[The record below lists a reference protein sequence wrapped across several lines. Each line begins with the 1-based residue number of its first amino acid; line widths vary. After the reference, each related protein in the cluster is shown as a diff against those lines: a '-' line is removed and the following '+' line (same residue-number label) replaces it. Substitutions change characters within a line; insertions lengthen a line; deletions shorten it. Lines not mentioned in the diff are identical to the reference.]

1 MSDFILPDITGIT
14 ADSRAVEA
22 GNLFVAIAGA
32 HHNGAAYIHSA
43 IEKGATAIAA
53 PEEFLKN
60 LPENITA
67 IPTDN
72 PREFLALAAAEFY
85 AADRMNIAAVTGT
98 NGKTSVVNFVRQLW
112 EKSGVAGASI
122 GTLGVIGKGI
132 DGYSGMTTPDP
143 VWLHKTIKEIAE
155 RKISHLAIE
164 ASSIGIEQHR
174 LDGLKIS
181 AAAFTN
187 LTRDHLD
194 YHGSMAD
201 YKLSKLRLFS
211 DLLVKEGVAVVNAD
225 SEEFGEIKDI
235 CKDRDIRVWGY
246 GKAAKE
252 LKLMARKA
260 IPNGQ
265 ILDVEIHGQTYKLT
279 LPLVG
284 EFQAMNVLCAI
295 GLVLAGNPVDHALI
309 IKASETLAPI
319 PGRLQQVP
327 NAKDGTA
334 IYVDYAHTPDA
345 LENILLALRPHT
357 NGRLIA
363 LIGCGGDR
371 DKGKR
376 PIMGEISCRL
386 ADVTIV
392 TDDNPRSEDPSTI
405 RAEILAAC
413 NEKAI
418 EIGDRRKAIKESVS
432 MLRNGDVLVL
442 AGKGHE
448 QGQIFADRTEP
459 FDDLTEAQKAI
470 KEVI

>member
-1 MSDFILPDITGIT
+1 MENLSLPRVTGLT
-14 ADSRAVEA
+14 ADSRNVQP

-53 PEEFLKN
+53 PESFLKN
-60 LPENITA
+60 LPENITV

-72 PREFLALAAAEFY
+72 PREFLAIAAAAFY
-85 AADRMNIAAVTGT
+85 QSALAQTVAVTGT
-98 NGKTSVVNFVRQLW
+98 NGKTSTVNFVRQLW
-112 EKSGVAGASI
+112 EKSGVNGASI
-122 GTLGVIGKGI
+122 GTLGVIGKGF

-143 VWLHKTIKEIAE
+143 VWLHKTVKEIAE
-155 RKISHLAIE
+155 NEIDHLAIE

-194 YHGSMAD
+194 YHGSMEE
-201 YKLSKLRLFS
+201 YKISKLRLFA
-211 DLLVKEGVAVVNAD
+211 DLLIEKGVAVVNAD
-225 SEEFGEIKDI
+225 TPEFPEIKAI
-235 CKDRDIRVWGY
+235 CEKRMIRVWGY
-246 GKAAKE
+246 GRAAKE
-252 LKLMARKA
+252 LRLIDRKPVA
-260 IPNGQ
+260 HGQ
-265 ILDVEIHGQTYKLT
+265 IISVEIFGQHYTLT

-284 EFQAMNVLCAI
+284 EFQAMNILCAI

-309 IKASETLAPI
+309 IKAAETVSPI

-327 NAKDGTA
+327 DAKAGTA

-357 NGRLIA
+357 NGRLIS

-386 ADVTIV
+386 ADITIV
-392 TDDNPRSEDPSTI
+392 TDDNPRSEDPDEI
-405 RAEILAAC
+405 RADIMVAC

-448 QGQIFADRTEP
+448 QGQIFADHTEP
-459 FDDLTEAQKAI
+459 FDDLTEARNAI
-470 KEVI
+470 KEAF